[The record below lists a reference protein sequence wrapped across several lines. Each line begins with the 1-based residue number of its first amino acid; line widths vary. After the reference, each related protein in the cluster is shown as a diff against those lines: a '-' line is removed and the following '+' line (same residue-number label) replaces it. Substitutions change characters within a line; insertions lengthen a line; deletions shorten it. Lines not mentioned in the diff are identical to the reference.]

1 MGVKLHRC
9 CRRDGKAI
17 TLSHDALLVALVNT
31 APHVKQAADDK
42 LKPISVELDIA
53 ADESVRLSLSPSKL
67 AASGGKD
74 DNADAAQTGPP
85 CAADAQAD
93 ATKADLEGADTVE
106 AIPDGDVSMAE
117 VSADGDDDDDAKSGS
132 NEAVKPSASSEV
144 KVEKAAPKA
153 SGKGKGNQAEPY
165 APGAGKR
172 SDLTFL
178 DPMNKADCPPKAI
191 ALAAGELVLRVR
203 EEKRRR
209 KAGGINGKSQLPMVH
224 MSGSTPGTLSL
235 LVVGCSKN
243 VSGNHRVIWQ
253 SEGHLAYLLQHP
265 ALQCFFVWPGV
276 SESHNCL
283 PDLLIHDLCK
293 SSS

>member
-1 MGVKLHRC
+1 MGMNLHPC

-67 AASGGKD
+67 APSSGKD
-74 DNADAAQTGPP
+74 DDADAAQTEAP
-85 CAADAQAD
+85 CAVDTRTDASAQAET
-93 ATKADLEGADTVE
+93 AKADLEAADVTE
-106 AIPDGDVSMAE
+106 AISNGDVAMAVSADGDV
-117 VSADGDDDDDAKSGS
+117 GDDDDDAKSGS
-132 NEAVKPSASSEV
+132 DEAVKPSASSEA
-144 KVEKAAPKA
+144 KVAKAAPASKA
-153 SGKGKGNQAEPY
+153 SGKGKGKQAEPY

-209 KAGGINGKSQLPMVH
+209 KAGGINGKSQLPMVR
-224 MSGSTPGTLSL
+224 MCGSTPGIFSL
-235 LVVGCSKN
+235 LVIDCSKS
-243 VSGNHRVIWQ
+243 VFYVAFTR
-253 SEGHLAYLLQHP
+253 
-265 ALQCFFVWPGV
+265 
-276 SESHNCL
+276 
-283 PDLLIHDLCK
+283 
-293 SSS
+293 